1 MDIGK
6 IVLITGASG
15 DIGHAI
21 AERFLQEGYRVI
33 LHANTRFDAIR
44 QYAINEQKRGRE
56 AYAVQAD
63 LLSDASIDRMCDTI
77 RKEFG
82 SVYALVNNAGIA
94 LPQRLITEYTSDDW
108 DRVFALNVRAPFFLS
123 RAFLPGMIEKGEG
136 CIVNISSIWGV
147 SGGACETIYSSSKA
161 ALIGLTKSLA
171 KEVGP
176 SGVRVNGIA
185 PGWIETGMNAH
196 LSEDEKKAFCM
207 ETALNGTGSA
217 EDVANAALFLASENA
232 SYVTGQVLA
241 VDGGYLI

>member
-1 MDIGK
+1 MI
-6 IVLITGASG
+6 S
-15 DIGHAI
+15 
-21 AERFLQEGYRVI
+21 FMI
-33 LHANTRFDAIR
+33 LSSVVF
-44 QYAINEQKRGRE
+44 K
-56 AYAVQAD
+56 
-63 LLSDASIDRMCDTI
+63 DASI
-77 RKEFG
+77 
-82 SVYALVNNAGIA
+82 
-94 LPQRLITEYTSDDW
+94 
-108 DRVFALNVRAPFFLS
+108 S
-123 RAFLPGMIEKGEG
+123 R
-136 CIVNISSIWGV
+136 NICGPN
-147 SGGACETIYSSSKA
+147 SSSKA